1 MKYESEINSL
11 FNKIDDDYLIDLICE
26 FSRIKS
32 VWDPKNGFS
41 ELEAALWIEQKF
53 KEFGFKTD
61 FHYVFN
67 LLKMNNKKPSLDR
80 HRVVVPVGILVD
92 ELGDL
97 AVAVVAVALAE
108 GRQVGWI
115 HPLTLELCDGLD
127 VGLALGAEQVARDVD
142 HELGREVRPVR
153 VLVVRVDQKCFFNLK

>member
-1 MKYESEINSL
+1 MKYESQINSL

-61 FHYVFN
+61 LTKPIEY
-67 LLKMNNKKPSLDR
+67 LLKSQIVFLLGKDQIFNDSQISQLLSKK
-80 HRVVVPVGILVD
+80 
-92 ELGDL
+92 
-97 AVAVVAVALAE
+97 
-108 GRQVGWI
+108 
-115 HPLTLELCDGLD
+115 
-127 VGLALGAEQVARDVD
+127 
-142 HELGREVRPVR
+142 
-153 VLVVRVDQKCFFNLK
+153 